1 MNCPSPLLF
10 FQAKP
15 VLSPEERASLGRH
28 VAQCGQCGPLHQ
40 NAKRL
45 TKRLHK
51 SHQPVLSRCEDS
63 MTLARFLQGKD
74 GADERSRFTLH
85 LIDCDSCLGELA
97 FSLKQYKAPA
107 IRSPLKK
114 KLQALFHQR
123 QSRDGALGRSEDI
136 YGEASTS
143 GDQPG
148 LRQIQKDLLPDAV
161 PDGKKG
167 RRPATGRMGRRSGSN
182 RQSMQRDVD
191 SDEETPPVK
200 SGSTSGSFPLDSA
213 AFVPAEKAKV
223 GLGRSFLFAFIGAGV
238 VLVFAVIPL
247 VKISKDLFSRA
258 RKSEI
263 RIAKAIKVHE
273 KKNQEFNDAS
283 DRITDLEGQLRKR
296 PTIDVV
302 NRYENTARIW
312 KSQFKRA
319 EERRK
324 KEAKRHK
331 DAIKKLDARYNLALR
346 GLENQLRKEQTE
358 RFPDRFFQ
366 TIAGRGY
373 PKVPDNEKL
382 IELVKTSNN
391 KLGVAA
397 FFALE
402 QRGLGTLAIALS
414 NKRSKL
420 SLMNFFARPYLATL
434 SNEDKH
440 WDLLGTI
447 LHKDLVVRTEGL
459 TVLKSMRIE
468 THGYKFDLSN
478 KELNDVVATM
488 AADWNRR
495 YNKSKGPKP
504 LPYRDE
510 GS

>member
-1 MNCPSPLLF
+1 MNCPSPLIF

-15 VLSPEERASLGRH
+15 VFSPEERASLGRH
-28 VAQCGQCGPLHQ
+28 ISQCAQCGALHRD
-40 NAKRL
+40 AKRL

-74 GADERSRFTLH
+74 GPEERNRFTLH
-85 LIDCDSCLGELA
+85 LLECDSCLGELA
-97 FSLKQYKAPA
+97 FSLRKHKAA
-107 IRSPLKK
+107 SIRAPLKK
-114 KLQALFHQR
+114 KLQGLFQQR
-123 QSRDGALGRSEDI
+123 QSREGALGRSEDI

-148 LRQIQKDLLPDAV
+148 LRQLHGDLLPEAV
-161 PDGKKG
+161 PEGKVN
-167 RRPATGRMGRRSGSN
+167 RRPPTGKMGRRSGSA
-182 RQSMQRDVD
+182 RQSIQRDVD
-191 SDEETPPVK
+191 SDEETPSVQVGSM
-200 SGSTSGSFPLDSA
+200 SGAFPQDTSGAPTE
-213 AFVPAEKAKV
+213 VKAKV
-223 GLGRSFLFAFIGAGV
+223 SLGRSFLFAFIGAGL
-238 VLVFAVIPL
+238 VLVFAVMPL
-247 VKISKDLFSRA
+247 VKISKDLFTRA

-263 RIAKAIKVHE
+263 RIAKAIKVHD
-273 KKNQEFNDAS
+273 KMTKDFAQATS
-283 DRITDLEGQLRKR
+283 RIKSLEAQLRKR
-296 PTIDVV
+296 PTMDVV

-324 KEAKRHK
+324 KELRRHK
-331 DAIKKLDARYNLALR
+331 EDVNKREARYNQALS
-346 GLENQLRKEQTE
+346 GLEAQLRKEQTE

-373 PKVPDNEKL
+373 PKIPDNDKL

-391 KLGVAA
+391 KLGIAA

-402 QRGLGTLAIALS
+402 QRGLGTLAIALA

-420 SLMNFFARPYLATL
+420 SLMNRFARPYLASL

-440 WDLLGTI
+440 WDMLATL
-447 LHKDLVVRTEGL
+447 LHKDLIVRTEGFQI
-459 TVLKSMRIE
+459 LKSLRIE
-468 THGYKFDLSN
+468 THGYKFDLTN

-495 YNKSKGPKP
+495 YNKSKGPRP

>member
-15 VLSPEERASLGRH
+15 VLSQEDRAALSRH
-28 VAQCGQCGPLHQ
+28 VAQCKQCGLLHRD
-40 NAKRL
+40 AKRL

-74 GADERSRFTLH
+74 GAEERNRFTAH

-97 FSLKQYKAPA
+97 FSIKQYKAPA
-107 IRSPLKK
+107 IRPTLKK
-114 KLQALFHQR
+114 KLQALFQQR
-123 QSRDGALGRSEDI
+123 QSREGALGRSEDI

-148 LRQIQKDLLPDAV
+148 LRQLQKNLLPDAV
-161 PDGKKG
+161 PEGQQG

-182 RQSMQRDVD
+182 RQSVQRDIE

-200 SGSTSGSFPLDSA
+200 SGSMSGAFPLDSTTLGTK
-213 AFVPAEKAKV
+213 EKAKV

-238 VLVFAVIPL
+238 VLVFGVMPL
-247 VKISKDLFSRA
+247 VKIAKDLFTRA

-263 RIAKAIKVHE
+263 RVAKAIKVHD
-273 KKNQEFNDAS
+273 KMTKNFAQATS
-283 DRITDLEGQLRKR
+283 RIKDLEGQLKQR
-296 PTIDVV
+296 PRMDVV

-319 EERRK
+319 EDRRK
-324 KEAKRHK
+324 REMKRHK
-331 DAIKKLDARYNLALR
+331 DALKKKELDYSVALR

-373 PKVPDNEKL
+373 PQVPSNEKL

-391 KLGVAA
+391 KLGIAA

-414 NKRSKL
+414 NKRNKL
-420 SLMNFFARPYLATL
+420 SLMNFFARPYLASL
-434 SNEDKH
+434 SNADKH
-440 WDLLGTI
+440 WDLLATI

-459 TVLKSMRIE
+459 TILKAMRIE

-495 YNKSKGPKP
+495 YNKGKGPRP